1 MEDLLTNPLIIAA
14 IIGIISAIFGK
25 KSKEEKQNSQKRKI
39 PQQVQTAS
47 PQKKQSKEEAP
58 APILT
63 AWNRQDG
70 KRKKD
75 AGKQKEI

>member
-25 KSKEEKQNSQKRKI
+25 KSKEEKQNSQKEKNLNTCNLLLLKR
-39 PQQVQTAS
+39 S
-47 PQKKQSKEEAP
+47 SQKKMPLHLS
-58 APILT
+58 LT
-63 AWNRQDG
+63 VWNRQDG

-75 AGKQKEI
+75 AGKQQET